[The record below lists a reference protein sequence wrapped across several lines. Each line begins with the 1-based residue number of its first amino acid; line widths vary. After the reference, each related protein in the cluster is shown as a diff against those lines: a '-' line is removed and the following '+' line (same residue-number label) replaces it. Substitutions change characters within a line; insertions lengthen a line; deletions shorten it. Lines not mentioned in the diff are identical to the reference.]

1 MKAVCVYCGSSA
13 GRRPEY
19 AESARRLGGELVSR
33 GLGLVYGGSSVGIMK
48 VVADAVLERGG
59 RVTGVIPEAL
69 VRKEIAHR
77 GLTEL
82 HVTASMHERK
92 MRMAELSDAFVA
104 LPGGIGTLEELFEA
118 WTWGQ
123 LGLHAKPCGLLNV
136 AGYWDGL
143 TAFLAALTLTSYVFV
158 YTPMK
163 TRSPLSTIVG
173 AVPGALPPLGGYT
186 AAAGALGAPGLAL
199 FAILFLWQM
208 PHFYAIGWRH
218 RADYGAAGFRILSTV
233 DPTGRSSARHALA
246 FGLLLVPVSVLPT
259 WLGTAG
265 LVYGAGALLLSLWFA
280 GTAVRFFRETT
291 DRAAKS
297 MFLASIAWL
306 PAIVVLLLAD
316 RVTGG

>member
-1 MKAVCVYCGSSA
+1 MKARLADLLELTKPRITLFVVLTAFLGFAAGTNGPLAGLDGFLLLHTLLGTALVASGTSAFNEIAEVDLDRRMARTATRPLPA
-13 GRRPEY
+13 GRLPL
-19 AESARRLGGELVSR
+19 AGAIAFALTLSILGVGELW
-33 GLGLVYGGSSVGIMK
+33 LF
-48 VVADAVLERGG
+48 AN
-59 RVTGVIPEAL
+59 GV
-69 VRKEIAHR
+69 
-77 GLTEL
+77 
-82 HVTASMHERK
+82 
-92 MRMAELSDAFVA
+92 
-104 LPGGIGTLEELFEA
+104 
-118 WTWGQ
+118 
-123 LGLHAKPCGLLNV
+123 
-136 AGYWDGL
+136 

-186 AAAGALGAPGLAL
+186 AAAGAIGAPGLAL
-199 FAILFLWQM
+199 FALLFLWQM

-218 RADYGAAGFRILSTV
+218 REDYGAAGFRILSTV

-259 WLGTAG
+259 LLGTAG
-265 LVYGAGALLLSLWFA
+265 LVYGAGALLLSAWFA

-291 DRAAKS
+291 DAAAKS

>member
-1 MKAVCVYCGSSA
+1 MKRHLSDLLELTKPRITVFVVLTAFLGFAA
-13 GRRPEY
+13 GTVGPL
-19 AESARRLGGELVSR
+19 A
-33 GLGLVYGGSSVGIMK
+33 GL
-48 VVADAVLERGG
+48 DAVLLLHTLLG
-59 RVTGVIPEAL
+59 TAL
-69 VRKEIAHR
+69 VASGTSAFNEIAEIDLDR
-77 GLTEL
+77 
-82 HVTASMHERK
+82 
-92 MRMAELSDAFVA
+92 RMARTATRPLPAGRLSFAEAVTFAAILSVLGVGELWYFANGV
-104 LPGGIGTLEELFEA
+104 
-118 WTWGQ
+118 
-123 LGLHAKPCGLLNV
+123 
-136 AGYWDGL
+136 

-173 AVPGALPPLGGYT
+173 AIPGALPPLGGYT
-186 AAAGALGAPGLAL
+186 AAAGAIGAPGLAL

-246 FGLLLVPVSVLPT
+246 FGLLLVPVSVLPSF
-259 WLGTAG
+259 LGTAG
-265 LVYGAGALLLSLWFA
+265 LVYAAGALLLSAWFA

-291 DRAAKS
+291 DQAAKS

-316 RVTGG
+316 RVAGG

>member
-1 MKAVCVYCGSSA
+1 MRQVLADLLELTKPRITVFVVLTAFLGFAAGTDGPLSGLDPLLLLHTLLGTALVASGTSAFNEIAEVDLDRRMARTATRPLPA
-13 GRRPEY
+13 GRLPFGG
-19 AESARRLGGELVSR
+19 AVAFATLLSLLGVGELW
-33 GLGLVYGGSSVGIMK
+33 YF
-48 VVADAVLERGG
+48 AN
-59 RVTGVIPEAL
+59 GV
-69 VRKEIAHR
+69 
-77 GLTEL
+77 
-82 HVTASMHERK
+82 
-92 MRMAELSDAFVA
+92 
-104 LPGGIGTLEELFEA
+104 
-118 WTWGQ
+118 
-123 LGLHAKPCGLLNV
+123 
-136 AGYWDGL
+136 

-186 AAAGALGAPGLAL
+186 AAAGAIGAPGLAL

-218 RADYGAAGFRILSTV
+218 REDYGAAGFRILSTV

-259 WLGTAG
+259 ALGTAG
-265 LVYGAGALLLSLWFA
+265 LVYGAGALLLSGWFA
-280 GTAVRFFRETT
+280 GTAVSFFRETT

-316 RVTGG
+316 RVSGG

>member
-1 MKAVCVYCGSSA
+1 MKQHLSDLLELTKPRITVFVVLTAFLGFAAGTNGPLAGLDGLLLLHTLLGTALVAAGTSAFNEIAEVDLDRRMARTATRPLPA
-13 GRRPEY
+13 GRLPL
-19 AESARRLGGELVSR
+19 AGAIAFALALSILGVGELW
-33 GLGLVYGGSSVGIMK
+33 LF
-48 VVADAVLERGG
+48 AN
-59 RVTGVIPEAL
+59 GV
-69 VRKEIAHR
+69 
-77 GLTEL
+77 
-82 HVTASMHERK
+82 
-92 MRMAELSDAFVA
+92 
-104 LPGGIGTLEELFEA
+104 
-118 WTWGQ
+118 
-123 LGLHAKPCGLLNV
+123 
-136 AGYWDGL
+136 

-173 AVPGALPPLGGYT
+173 AIPGALPPLGGYT
-186 AAAGALGAPGLAL
+186 AAAGAIGAPGLAL
-199 FAILFLWQM
+199 FALLFLWQM

-218 RADYGAAGFRILSTV
+218 REDYGAAGFRILSTV

-259 WLGTAG
+259 LLGTAG
-265 LVYGAGALLLSLWFA
+265 LVYGAGALLLSAWFA

-291 DRAAKS
+291 DAAAKS

>member
-1 MKAVCVYCGSSA
+1 MKRHLSDLLELTKPRITVFVVLTAFLGFAAGTEGPLAGLDAMLLLHTLLGTALVASGTSAFNEIAEVDLDRRMARTATRPLPA
-13 GRRPEY
+13 GRLPVTG
-19 AESARRLGGELVSR
+19 AIAFATVLSVLGVGELW
-33 GLGLVYGGSSVGIMK
+33 LF
-48 VVADAVLERGG
+48 AN
-59 RVTGVIPEAL
+59 GV
-69 VRKEIAHR
+69 
-77 GLTEL
+77 
-82 HVTASMHERK
+82 
-92 MRMAELSDAFVA
+92 
-104 LPGGIGTLEELFEA
+104 
-118 WTWGQ
+118 
-123 LGLHAKPCGLLNV
+123 
-136 AGYWDGL
+136 
-143 TAFLAALTLTSYVFV
+143 TAFLAALTLMSYVFV

-173 AVPGALPPLGGYT
+173 AIPGALPPLGGYT
-186 AAAGALGAPGLAL
+186 AAAGAIGAPGLAL

-259 WLGTAG
+259 FLGTAG
-265 LVYGAGALLLSLWFA
+265 LVYAAGALLLSAWFA
-280 GTAVRFFRETT
+280 GTAIRFFRETT
-291 DRAAKS
+291 DQAAKS

>member
-1 MKAVCVYCGSSA
+1 MKTHLADLLELTKPRITVFVVLTAFLGFAAGHEGPLATLDGALLLHTLLGTALVASGTSAFNEIAEVDLDRRMARTATRPLPA
-13 GRRPEY
+13 GRLPF
-19 AESARRLGGELVSR
+19 AEAVAFALLLSVLGVGELWR
-33 GLGLVYGGSSVGIMK
+33 F
-48 VVADAVLERGG
+48 A
-59 RVTGVIPEAL
+59 
-69 VRKEIAHR
+69 
-77 GLTEL
+77 
-82 HVTASMHERK
+82 
-92 MRMAELSDAFVA
+92 
-104 LPGGIGTLEELFEA
+104 
-118 WTWGQ
+118 
-123 LGLHAKPCGLLNV
+123 N
-136 AGYWDGL
+136 GL

-208 PHFYAIGWRH
+208 PHLYAIGWRH

>member
-1 MKAVCVYCGSSA
+1 MRQTLADLLELTKPRITVFVVLTAFLGFAAGTDGPLSSLDPILLLHTLLGTALVASGTSAFNEIAEVDLDRRMARTATRPLPA
-13 GRRPEY
+13 GRLPF
-19 AESARRLGGELVSR
+19 AGAVAFATLLSLLGV
-33 GLGLVYGGSSVGIMK
+33 
-48 VVADAVLERGG
+48 
-59 RVTGVIPEAL
+59 
-69 VRKEIAHR
+69 
-77 GLTEL
+77 
-82 HVTASMHERK
+82 
-92 MRMAELSDAFVA
+92 AELW
-104 LPGGIGTLEELFEA
+104 LFA
-118 WTWGQ
+118 NG
-123 LGLHAKPCGLLNV
+123 V
-136 AGYWDGL
+136 

-186 AAAGALGAPGLAL
+186 AAAGAIGAPGLAL

-218 RADYGAAGFRILSTV
+218 REDYGAAGFRILSTV

-259 WLGTAG
+259 ALGTAG
-265 LVYGAGALLLSLWFA
+265 VVYGAGALLLSGWFA

-291 DRAAKS
+291 DRAATS

-316 RVTGG
+316 RVSGG

>member
-1 MKAVCVYCGSSA
+1 MKRHLSDLLELTKPRITVFVVLTAFLGFAA
-13 GRRPEY
+13 GTDGPL
-19 AESARRLGGELVSR
+19 A
-33 GLGLVYGGSSVGIMK
+33 GL
-48 VVADAVLERGG
+48 DAVLLLHTLLG
-59 RVTGVIPEAL
+59 TAL
-69 VRKEIAHR
+69 VASGTSAFNEIAEIDLDR
-77 GLTEL
+77 
-82 HVTASMHERK
+82 
-92 MRMAELSDAFVA
+92 RMARTATRPLPAGRLSFAEAVAFATVLSVLGVGELWYFAN
-104 LPGGIGTLEELFEA
+104 GI
-118 WTWGQ
+118 
-123 LGLHAKPCGLLNV
+123 
-136 AGYWDGL
+136 

-173 AVPGALPPLGGYT
+173 AIPGALPPLGGYT
-186 AAAGALGAPGLAL
+186 AAAGAIDAPGLAL

-246 FGLLLVPVSVLPT
+246 FGVLLVPVSVLPT
-259 WLGTAG
+259 FLGTAG
-265 LVYGAGALLLSLWFA
+265 LVYAAGALLLSAWFA

-291 DRAAKS
+291 DQAAKS

-316 RVTGG
+316 RVAGG

>member
-1 MKAVCVYCGSSA
+1 MKRHLSDLLELTKPRITVFVVLTAFLGFAA
-13 GRRPEY
+13 GTVGPL
-19 AESARRLGGELVSR
+19 A
-33 GLGLVYGGSSVGIMK
+33 GL
-48 VVADAVLERGG
+48 DAVLLLHTLLG
-59 RVTGVIPEAL
+59 TAL
-69 VRKEIAHR
+69 VASGTSAFNEIAEIDLDR
-77 GLTEL
+77 
-82 HVTASMHERK
+82 
-92 MRMAELSDAFVA
+92 RMARTATRPLPAGRLSFAEAVAFATVLSVLGVGELWYFAN
-104 LPGGIGTLEELFEA
+104 GI
-118 WTWGQ
+118 
-123 LGLHAKPCGLLNV
+123 
-136 AGYWDGL
+136 

-173 AVPGALPPLGGYT
+173 AIPGALPPLGGYT
-186 AAAGALGAPGLAL
+186 AAAGAIGAPGLAL

-218 RADYGAAGFRILSTV
+218 RGDYGAAGFRILSTV

-259 WLGTAG
+259 FLGTAG
-265 LVYGAGALLLSLWFA
+265 LVYATGALLLSAWFA

-291 DRAAKS
+291 DAAAKS

>member
-1 MKAVCVYCGSSA
+1 MRNSLFRHA
-13 GRRPEY
+13 GD
-19 AESARRLGGELVSR
+19 LLELTKPRITVF
-33 GLGLVYGGSSVGIMK
+33 
-48 VVADAVLERGG
+48 VV
-59 RVTGVIPEAL
+59 
-69 VRKEIAHR
+69 
-77 GLTEL
+77 
-82 HVTASMHERK
+82 
-92 MRMAELSDAFVA
+92 
-104 LPGGIGTLEELFEA
+104 
-118 WTWGQ
+118 
-123 LGLHAKPCGLLNV
+123 
-136 AGYWDGL
+136 L
-143 TAFLAALTLTSYVFV
+143 TAFLGFAAGTPGPLSGVDALLLLHTLLGTALVASGTSAFNEIAEVDLDRRMARTATRPLPAGRIPLWEAIAFALLLSVLGVGELWLFANGVTALLAGLTLTSYVFV

-186 AAAGALGAPGLAL
+186 AAAGAIGAPGLAL
-199 FAILFLWQM
+199 FGILFLWQL

-259 WLGTAG
+259 FLGTAG
-265 LVYGAGALLLSLWFA
+265 LVYGAGALLLTAAFA

-291 DRAAKS
+291 DAAAKS

-316 RVTGG
+316 RVAG

>member
-1 MKAVCVYCGSSA
+1 MKRHVSDLLELTKPRITVFVVLTAFLGFAA
-13 GRRPEY
+13 GTDGPL
-19 AESARRLGGELVSR
+19 A
-33 GLGLVYGGSSVGIMK
+33 GL
-48 VVADAVLERGG
+48 DAVLLLHTLLG
-59 RVTGVIPEAL
+59 TAL
-69 VRKEIAHR
+69 VASGTSAFNEIAEIDLDR
-77 GLTEL
+77 
-82 HVTASMHERK
+82 
-92 MRMAELSDAFVA
+92 RMARTATRPLPAGRLPFAEAVAFATVLSVLGVGELWLYANGV
-104 LPGGIGTLEELFEA
+104 
-118 WTWGQ
+118 
-123 LGLHAKPCGLLNV
+123 
-136 AGYWDGL
+136 

-173 AVPGALPPLGGYT
+173 AIPGALPPLGGYT
-186 AAAGALGAPGLAL
+186 AAAGAIGAPGLAL

-259 WLGTAG
+259 FFGTAG
-265 LVYGAGALLLSLWFA
+265 LVYAVGALLLSAWFA

-291 DRAAKS
+291 DAAAKS

>member
-1 MKAVCVYCGSSA
+1 MKQHLSDLLELTKPRITVFVVLTAFLGFAA
-13 GRRPEY
+13 GTDGPL
-19 AESARRLGGELVSR
+19 A
-33 GLGLVYGGSSVGIMK
+33 GL
-48 VVADAVLERGG
+48 DAVLLLHTLLG
-59 RVTGVIPEAL
+59 TAL
-69 VRKEIAHR
+69 VASGTSAFNEIAEVDLDR
-77 GLTEL
+77 
-82 HVTASMHERK
+82 
-92 MRMAELSDAFVA
+92 RMARTATRPLPAGRLPLAEAIAFATLLSVLGVGELWLYAN
-104 LPGGIGTLEELFEA
+104 GI
-118 WTWGQ
+118 
-123 LGLHAKPCGLLNV
+123 
-136 AGYWDGL
+136 
-143 TAFLAALTLTSYVFV
+143 TAFLAALTLTSYVFI

-173 AVPGALPPLGGYT
+173 AIPGALPPLGGYT
-186 AAAGALGAPGLAL
+186 AAAGAIGAPGLAL

-259 WLGTAG
+259 LLGTAG
-265 LVYGAGALLLSLWFA
+265 VVYAAGALLLSAWFA

-291 DRAAKS
+291 DAAAKS

-306 PAIVVLLLAD
+306 PAIVALLLAD

>member
-1 MKAVCVYCGSSA
+1 MNPRA
-13 GRRPEY
+13 GRHCRDLLELTKPRITVFVVLT
-19 AESARRLGGELVSR
+19 AFLGFAAGTDGPLA
-33 GLGLVYGGSSVGIMK
+33 GI
-48 VVADAVLERGG
+48 DAVLLLHTLLG
-59 RVTGVIPEAL
+59 TAL
-69 VRKEIAHR
+69 VASGTSAFNEIAEVDLDR
-77 GLTEL
+77 
-82 HVTASMHERK
+82 
-92 MRMAELSDAFVA
+92 RMARTATRPLPAGRLPFSEAVAFATLLSVLGVGELW
-104 LPGGIGTLEELFEA
+104 LFA
-118 WTWGQ
+118 NG
-123 LGLHAKPCGLLNV
+123 V
-136 AGYWDGL
+136 

-173 AVPGALPPLGGYT
+173 AIPGALPPLGGYT
-186 AAAGALGAPGLAL
+186 AAAGAIGAPGLAL

-218 RADYGAAGFRILSTV
+218 RGDYGAAGFRILSTV

-259 WLGTAG
+259 FLGTAG
-265 LVYGAGALLLSLWFA
+265 FVYAAGALLLSAWFA

-291 DRAAKS
+291 DGAAKS

-316 RVTGG
+316 RVAGG

>member
-1 MKAVCVYCGSSA
+1 MKAHLADLLELTKPRITLFVVLTAFLGFAAGTKGPLAGLDGLLLLHTLLGTALVASGTSAFNEIAEVDLDRRMARTATRPLPA
-13 GRRPEY
+13 GRLPL
-19 AESARRLGGELVSR
+19 AGAIAFALVLSILGVGELW
-33 GLGLVYGGSSVGIMK
+33 YF
-48 VVADAVLERGG
+48 AN
-59 RVTGVIPEAL
+59 GV
-69 VRKEIAHR
+69 
-77 GLTEL
+77 
-82 HVTASMHERK
+82 
-92 MRMAELSDAFVA
+92 
-104 LPGGIGTLEELFEA
+104 
-118 WTWGQ
+118 
-123 LGLHAKPCGLLNV
+123 
-136 AGYWDGL
+136 

-173 AVPGALPPLGGYT
+173 AIPGALPPLGGFT
-186 AAAGALGAPGLAL
+186 AAAGAIGAPGLAL

-259 WLGTAG
+259 LLGTAG
-265 LVYGAGALLLSLWFA
+265 PVYGAGALLLSAWFA

-291 DRAAKS
+291 DAAAKS

-306 PAIVVLLLAD
+306 PAIVVLLLAN

>member
-1 MKAVCVYCGSSA
+1 MKQTFADLLELTKPRITVFVVLTAFLGFAAGTDGPLAGIDPVLLLHTLLGTALVASGTSAFNEIAEVDLDRRMARTATRPLPA
-13 GRRPEY
+13 GRLPF
-19 AESARRLGGELVSR
+19 AGAVAFATLLSLLGV
-33 GLGLVYGGSSVGIMK
+33 
-48 VVADAVLERGG
+48 
-59 RVTGVIPEAL
+59 
-69 VRKEIAHR
+69 
-77 GLTEL
+77 
-82 HVTASMHERK
+82 
-92 MRMAELSDAFVA
+92 AELW
-104 LPGGIGTLEELFEA
+104 LFA
-118 WTWGQ
+118 NG
-123 LGLHAKPCGLLNV
+123 V
-136 AGYWDGL
+136 

-186 AAAGALGAPGLAL
+186 AAAGAIGAPGLAL

-218 RADYGAAGFRILSTV
+218 REDYGAAGFRILSTV

-259 WLGTAG
+259 ALGTAG
-265 LVYGAGALLLSLWFA
+265 LVYGAGALLLSGWFA

-316 RVTGG
+316 RVSGG

>member
-1 MKAVCVYCGSSA
+1 MADLLELTKPRITVFVVLTAFLGFAAGTNGPLAGLDGLLLLHTLLGTALVAAGTSAFNEIAEVDLDRRMARTATRPLPA
-13 GRRPEY
+13 GRLPL
-19 AESARRLGGELVSR
+19 AGAIAFALALSILGVGELW
-33 GLGLVYGGSSVGIMK
+33 LF
-48 VVADAVLERGG
+48 AN
-59 RVTGVIPEAL
+59 GV
-69 VRKEIAHR
+69 
-77 GLTEL
+77 
-82 HVTASMHERK
+82 
-92 MRMAELSDAFVA
+92 
-104 LPGGIGTLEELFEA
+104 
-118 WTWGQ
+118 
-123 LGLHAKPCGLLNV
+123 
-136 AGYWDGL
+136 

-173 AVPGALPPLGGYT
+173 AIPGALPPLGGYT
-186 AAAGALGAPGLAL
+186 AAAGAIGAPGLAL
-199 FAILFLWQM
+199 FALLFLWQM

-218 RADYGAAGFRILSTV
+218 REDYGAAGFRILSTV

-259 WLGTAG
+259 LLGTAG
-265 LVYGAGALLLSLWFA
+265 LVYGAGALLLSAWFA

-291 DRAAKS
+291 DAAAKS

>member
-1 MKAVCVYCGSSA
+1 MKARMADLLELTKPRITVFVVLTAFLGFAAGTNGPLAGLDGLLLLHTLLGTALVAAGTSAFNEIAEVDLDRRMARTATRPLPA
-13 GRRPEY
+13 GRLPL
-19 AESARRLGGELVSR
+19 AGAIAFALALSILGVGELW
-33 GLGLVYGGSSVGIMK
+33 LF
-48 VVADAVLERGG
+48 AN
-59 RVTGVIPEAL
+59 GV
-69 VRKEIAHR
+69 
-77 GLTEL
+77 
-82 HVTASMHERK
+82 
-92 MRMAELSDAFVA
+92 
-104 LPGGIGTLEELFEA
+104 
-118 WTWGQ
+118 
-123 LGLHAKPCGLLNV
+123 
-136 AGYWDGL
+136 

-173 AVPGALPPLGGYT
+173 AIPGALPPLGGYT
-186 AAAGALGAPGLAL
+186 AAAGAIGAPGLAL
-199 FAILFLWQM
+199 FALLFLWQM

-218 RADYGAAGFRILSTV
+218 REDYGAAGFRILSTV

-259 WLGTAG
+259 LLGTAG
-265 LVYGAGALLLSLWFA
+265 LVYGAGALLLSAWFA

-291 DRAAKS
+291 DAAAKS

>member
-1 MKAVCVYCGSSA
+1 MNPHVADLLELTKPRITVFVVLTAFLGFAAGHDGPLATLDAALLLHTLLGTALVASGTSAFNEIAEVDLDRRMARTATRPLPA
-13 GRRPEY
+13 GRLPFGE
-19 AESARRLGGELVSR
+19 AVVFALVLSVLGVGELW
-33 GLGLVYGGSSVGIMK
+33 
-48 VVADAVLERGG
+48 
-59 RVTGVIPEAL
+59 
-69 VRKEIAHR
+69 
-77 GLTEL
+77 
-82 HVTASMHERK
+82 
-92 MRMAELSDAFVA
+92 
-104 LPGGIGTLEELFEA
+104 LFA
-118 WTWGQ
+118 
-123 LGLHAKPCGLLNV
+123 N
-136 AGYWDGL
+136 GL

-265 LVYGAGALLLSLWFA
+265 LVYGSGALLLSLWFA

-316 RVTGG
+316 RVAGG

>member
-1 MKAVCVYCGSSA
+1 MSPRLSDLLELTKPRITVFVVLTAFLGFAAGTHGPLAGLDALLLLHTLLGTALVASGTSAFNEIAEVDLDRRMARTATRPLPA
-13 GRRPEY
+13 GRLPLSG
-19 AESARRLGGELVSR
+19 AIAFALVLSIFGVGELW
-33 GLGLVYGGSSVGIMK
+33 LF
-48 VVADAVLERGG
+48 AN
-59 RVTGVIPEAL
+59 GV
-69 VRKEIAHR
+69 
-77 GLTEL
+77 
-82 HVTASMHERK
+82 
-92 MRMAELSDAFVA
+92 
-104 LPGGIGTLEELFEA
+104 
-118 WTWGQ
+118 
-123 LGLHAKPCGLLNV
+123 
-136 AGYWDGL
+136 

-186 AAAGALGAPGLAL
+186 AAAGAIGAPGLAL

-218 RADYGAAGFRILSTV
+218 REDYGAAGFRILSTV

-246 FGLLLVPVSVLPT
+246 FGLLLVPASVLPT
-259 WLGTAG
+259 LLGTAG
-265 LVYGAGALLLSLWFA
+265 LAYAAGALLLSAWFA
-280 GTAVRFFRETT
+280 GTAIRFFRETT
-291 DRAAKS
+291 DTAARS

>member
-1 MKAVCVYCGSSA
+1 MRQALADLLELTKPRITVFVVLTAFLGFAA
-13 GRRPEY
+13 GHDGPL
-19 AESARRLGGELVSR
+19 A
-33 GLGLVYGGSSVGIMK
+33 GL
-48 VVADAVLERGG
+48 DAVLLLHTLLG
-59 RVTGVIPEAL
+59 TAL
-69 VRKEIAHR
+69 VASGTSAFNEIAEVDLDR
-77 GLTEL
+77 
-82 HVTASMHERK
+82 
-92 MRMAELSDAFVA
+92 RMARTATRPLPAGRLPFAEAVAFALVLSVLGVGELWVFA
-104 LPGGIGTLEELFEA
+104 
-118 WTWGQ
+118 
-123 LGLHAKPCGLLNV
+123 N
-136 AGYWDGL
+136 GL

-158 YTPMK
+158 YSPMK

-186 AAAGALGAPGLAL
+186 AAAGSLGAPGLAL

-246 FGLLLVPVSVLPT
+246 FGLLLVPASVLPT

-280 GTAVRFFRETT
+280 GTTVRFFRETT
-291 DRAAKS
+291 DGAAKS

-316 RVTGG
+316 RVAGG

>member
-1 MKAVCVYCGSSA
+1 MKRHVSDLLELTKPRITVFVVLTAFLGFAA
-13 GRRPEY
+13 GTDGPL
-19 AESARRLGGELVSR
+19 A
-33 GLGLVYGGSSVGIMK
+33 GL
-48 VVADAVLERGG
+48 DAVLLLHTLLG
-59 RVTGVIPEAL
+59 TAL
-69 VRKEIAHR
+69 VASGTSAFNEIAEIDLDR
-77 GLTEL
+77 
-82 HVTASMHERK
+82 
-92 MRMAELSDAFVA
+92 RMARTATRHLPAGRLPFAEAVAFATVLSVLGVGELWLYANGV
-104 LPGGIGTLEELFEA
+104 
-118 WTWGQ
+118 
-123 LGLHAKPCGLLNV
+123 
-136 AGYWDGL
+136 

-173 AVPGALPPLGGYT
+173 AIPGALPPLGGYT
-186 AAAGALGAPGLAL
+186 AAAGAIGAPGLAL

-259 WLGTAG
+259 FFGTAG
-265 LVYGAGALLLSLWFA
+265 LVYAVGALLLSAWFA

-291 DRAAKS
+291 DAAAKS

>member
-1 MKAVCVYCGSSA
+1 MADLLELTKPRITVFVVLTAFLGFAAGTNGPLAGLDGLLLLHTLIGTALVAAGTSAFNEIAEVDLDRRMARTATRPLPA
-13 GRRPEY
+13 GRLPL
-19 AESARRLGGELVSR
+19 AGAIAFALALSILGVGELW
-33 GLGLVYGGSSVGIMK
+33 LF
-48 VVADAVLERGG
+48 AN
-59 RVTGVIPEAL
+59 GV
-69 VRKEIAHR
+69 
-77 GLTEL
+77 
-82 HVTASMHERK
+82 
-92 MRMAELSDAFVA
+92 
-104 LPGGIGTLEELFEA
+104 
-118 WTWGQ
+118 
-123 LGLHAKPCGLLNV
+123 
-136 AGYWDGL
+136 

-173 AVPGALPPLGGYT
+173 AIPGALPPLGGYT
-186 AAAGALGAPGLAL
+186 AAAGAIGAPGLAL
-199 FAILFLWQM
+199 FALLFLWQM

-218 RADYGAAGFRILSTV
+218 REDYGAAGFRILSTV

-259 WLGTAG
+259 FLGTAG
-265 LVYGAGALLLSLWFA
+265 LVYAAGALLLSAWFA

-291 DRAAKS
+291 DAAAKS

>member
-1 MKAVCVYCGSSA
+1 MRQVLADLLELTKPRITVFVVLTAFLGFAAGTDGPLSGLDPLLLLHTLLGTALVASGTSAFNEIAEVDLDRRMARTATRPLPA
-13 GRRPEY
+13 GRLPF
-19 AESARRLGGELVSR
+19 AGA
-33 GLGLVYGGSSVGIMK
+33 
-48 VVADAVLERGG
+48 VAFATLLSLI
-59 RVTGVIPEAL
+59 GV
-69 VRKEIAHR
+69 
-77 GLTEL
+77 
-82 HVTASMHERK
+82 
-92 MRMAELSDAFVA
+92 AELWVFANGV
-104 LPGGIGTLEELFEA
+104 
-118 WTWGQ
+118 
-123 LGLHAKPCGLLNV
+123 
-136 AGYWDGL
+136 

-186 AAAGALGAPGLAL
+186 AAAGAIGAPGLAL

-218 RADYGAAGFRILSTV
+218 REDYGAAGFRILSTV

-259 WLGTAG
+259 ALGTAG
-265 LVYGAGALLLSLWFA
+265 IVYGAGALLLSGWFA
-280 GTAVRFFRETT
+280 GTAVKFFRETT

-316 RVTGG
+316 RVSGG

>member
-1 MKAVCVYCGSSA
+1 MKARMADLLELTKPRITLFVVLTAFLGFAAGTDGPLAGLDGLLLLHTLLGTALVASGTSAFNEIAEVDLDRRMARTATRPLPA
-13 GRRPEY
+13 GRLPL
-19 AESARRLGGELVSR
+19 AGAIAFALVLSILGVGELW
-33 GLGLVYGGSSVGIMK
+33 LF
-48 VVADAVLERGG
+48 AN
-59 RVTGVIPEAL
+59 GV
-69 VRKEIAHR
+69 
-77 GLTEL
+77 
-82 HVTASMHERK
+82 
-92 MRMAELSDAFVA
+92 
-104 LPGGIGTLEELFEA
+104 
-118 WTWGQ
+118 
-123 LGLHAKPCGLLNV
+123 
-136 AGYWDGL
+136 

-173 AVPGALPPLGGYT
+173 AIPGALPPLGGYT
-186 AAAGALGAPGLAL
+186 AAAGAIGAPGLAL
-199 FAILFLWQM
+199 FALLFLWQM

-218 RADYGAAGFRILSTV
+218 REDYGAAGFRILSTV

-259 WLGTAG
+259 LLGTAG
-265 LVYGAGALLLSLWFA
+265 LVYGAGALLLSAWFA

-291 DRAAKS
+291 DAAAKS

>member
-1 MKAVCVYCGSSA
+1 MKTHLADLLELTKPRITVFVVLTAFLGFAAGTDGPLAGLDGVLLLHTLLGTALVASGTSAFNEIAEIDLDRRMARTATRPLPA
-13 GRRPEY
+13 GRLSFGE
-19 AESARRLGGELVSR
+19 AVAFAGILSVLGVGELW
-33 GLGLVYGGSSVGIMK
+33 LF
-48 VVADAVLERGG
+48 AN
-59 RVTGVIPEAL
+59 GV
-69 VRKEIAHR
+69 
-77 GLTEL
+77 
-82 HVTASMHERK
+82 
-92 MRMAELSDAFVA
+92 
-104 LPGGIGTLEELFEA
+104 
-118 WTWGQ
+118 
-123 LGLHAKPCGLLNV
+123 
-136 AGYWDGL
+136 

-173 AVPGALPPLGGYT
+173 AIPGALPPLGGFT
-186 AAAGALGAPGLAL
+186 AAAGAIGAPGLAL

-259 WLGTAG
+259 FLGTAG
-265 LVYGAGALLLSLWFA
+265 LVYAAGALLLSAWFA
-280 GTAVRFFRETT
+280 GTAIRFFRETT
-291 DRAAKS
+291 DQAAKS

>member
-1 MKAVCVYCGSSA
+1 MKADLSARLRDLLELTKPRITVFVVLTAFLGFAAGTDGPLAGLDGLLLLHTLLGTALVASGTSAFNEIAEVDLDRRMARTATRPLPA
-13 GRRPEY
+13 GRLPL
-19 AESARRLGGELVSR
+19 AGAVAFATLL
-33 GLGLVYGGSSVGIMK
+33 SV
-48 VVADAVLERGG
+48 V
-59 RVTGVIPEAL
+59 GV
-69 VRKEIAHR
+69 
-77 GLTEL
+77 
-82 HVTASMHERK
+82 
-92 MRMAELSDAFVA
+92 AELWLYA
-104 LPGGIGTLEELFEA
+104 
-118 WTWGQ
+118 
-123 LGLHAKPCGLLNV
+123 N
-136 AGYWDGL
+136 GL

-199 FAILFLWQM
+199 FGILFLWQM

-233 DPTGRSSARHALA
+233 DPSGRSSARHALA

-259 WLGTAG
+259 YLGTAG
-265 LVYGAGALLLSLWFA
+265 LVYGAGALLLSGWFA
-280 GTAVRFFRETT
+280 GTALRFFRETT
-291 DRAAKS
+291 DGTAKS

-316 RVTGG
+316 RVAGG